1 MRLIKNTQ
9 DLLTSL
15 KLDAKSGLP
24 IRNFQIDSRKVTKN
38 SVFFGLTGSNEDGS
52 LYAKD
57 AIRKGASLAI
67 AKESKILNS
76 SAKSSKIILVKSPE
90 KCLIESAKVAMGR
103 YKGNVIGVTGSN
115 GKTTTKNILKNC
127 IKNSYATFQNYNN
140 EIGLPLCALELDSKN
155 TAAIFEMGAA
165 KLGDIDL
172 LSKIIKPNIGIIT
185 HIGHSH
191 LDGLNSVR
199 GVLEVKSEL
208 ISNIKKDGIA
218 IVPDGKYLNHWKKMR
233 DDISFYTFGK
243 KSSASY
249 FPSQIQMTKQGLS
262 FFIESIHLKKRIQI
276 KTKLLGMHNVLN
288 ILASFAAIHAAQL
301 NIEEFVDGLRGLVNP
316 PQRLE
321 LKTWAKQSQVID
333 DTYNANPD
341 SMRAALDVLCQF
353 KGRKVAILGD
363 MAELGRYRKKLHI
376 GLGDYAKIHG
386 VDILLGYGD
395 LIRHTAFAFGDN
407 GFFFNDKIELIDF
420 LKKNLVGKENILLK
434 GSRSMRME
442 EILDLWK

>member
-9 DLLTSL
+9 DLLASL

-67 AKESKILNS
+67 VKKSKILNPS
-76 SAKSSKIILVKSPE
+76 VKSSKIILVKSPE

-140 EIGLPLCALELDSKN
+140 EIGLPLCALELDSKS

-165 KLGDIDL
+165 KLGDIDF
-172 LSKIIKPNIGIIT
+172 LSNIIKPNIGIIT

-233 DDISFYTFGK
+233 DDISFYSFGK

-249 FPSQIQMTKQGLS
+249 FPSQIRMTKQGLS

-276 KTKLLGMHNVLN
+276 KTKLIGMHNVLN
-288 ILASFAAIHAAQL
+288 ILASFASIHASQL
-301 NIEEFVDGLRGLVNP
+301 NIEEFVDGLRDLVNP
-316 PQRLE
+316 SQRLE
-321 LKTWAKQSQVID
+321 LKTWAMQSQVID

-407 GFFFNDKIELIDF
+407 GFFFNNKIELIDF

-434 GSRSMRME
+434 GSRSTRME

>member
-67 AKESKILNS
+67 VKKSKILNPS
-76 SAKSSKIILVKSPE
+76 VKSSKIILVKSPE

-353 KGRKVAILGD
+353 QGRKVAILGD

>member
-1 MRLIKNTQ
+1 MKLIKNTQ

-24 IRNFQIDSRKVTKN
+24 IRNFQIDSRKVIKN
-38 SVFFGLTGSNEDGS
+38 SVFFGLTGLKEDGS
-52 LYAKD
+52 LYAND

-67 AKESKILNS
+67 VKESKILNS

-90 KCLIESAKVAMGR
+90 KCLIESARIAMGR

-353 KGRKVAILGD
+353 QGRKVAILGD

>member
-67 AKESKILNS
+67 VKKSKILNPS
-76 SAKSSKIILVKSPE
+76 VKSSKIILVKSPE

-155 TAAIFEMGAA
+155 TAAIFEMGAT
-165 KLGDIDL
+165 KLGDIDF
-172 LSKIIKPNIGIIT
+172 LSNIIKPNIGIIT

-233 DDISFYTFGK
+233 DDISFYSFGK

-249 FPSQIQMTKQGLS
+249 FPSQIRMTKQGLS

-276 KTKLLGMHNVLN
+276 KTKLIGMHNVLN
-288 ILASFAAIHAAQL
+288 ILASFASIHASQL
-301 NIEEFVDGLRGLVNP
+301 NIEEFVDGLRDLVNP
-316 PQRLE
+316 SQRLE
-321 LKTWAKQSQVID
+321 LKTWAMQSQVID

-420 LKKNLVGKENILLK
+420 LKENLVGKENILLK
-434 GSRSMRME
+434 GSRSTRME

>member
-1 MRLIKNTQ
+1 MKLIKNTQ

-24 IRNFQIDSRKVTKN
+24 IRNFQIDSRKVIKN
-38 SVFFGLTGSNEDGS
+38 SVFFGLTGLKEDGS
-52 LYAKD
+52 LYANE

-67 AKESKILNS
+67 VKEGKILNS
-76 SAKSSKIILVKSPE
+76 SAKSSKIILVKNPE
-90 KCLIESAKVAMGR
+90 KCLIESARIAMGR

-353 KGRKVAILGD
+353 QGRKVAILGD

>member
-67 AKESKILNS
+67 VKKSKILNPS
-76 SAKSSKIILVKSPE
+76 VKSSKIILVKSPE

-155 TAAIFEMGAA
+155 TAAIFEMGAT
-165 KLGDIDL
+165 KLGDIDF
-172 LSKIIKPNIGIIT
+172 LSNIIKPNIGIIT

-233 DDISFYTFGK
+233 DDISFYSFGK

-249 FPSQIQMTKQGLS
+249 FPSQIRMTKQGLS

-276 KTKLLGMHNVLN
+276 KTKLIGMHNVLN
-288 ILASFAAIHAAQL
+288 ILASFASIHASQL
-301 NIEEFVDGLRGLVNP
+301 NIEEFVDGLRDLVNP
-316 PQRLE
+316 SQRLE
-321 LKTWAKQSQVID
+321 LKTWAMQSQVID

-376 GLGDYAKIHG
+376 GLGDYAKING

-407 GFFFNDKIELIDF
+407 GYFFKNKIELIDF
-420 LKKNLVGKENILLK
+420 LKKNLVGKETILLK
-434 GSRSMRME
+434 GSRSTRME

>member
-67 AKESKILNS
+67 VKKSKILNPS
-76 SAKSSKIILVKSPE
+76 VKSSKIILVKSPE

-155 TAAIFEMGAA
+155 TSAIFEMGAT
-165 KLGDIDL
+165 KLGDIDF
-172 LSKIIKPNIGIIT
+172 LSNIIKPNIGIIT

-233 DDISFYTFGK
+233 DDISFYSFGK

-249 FPSQIQMTKQGLS
+249 FPSQIRMTKQGLS

-276 KTKLLGMHNVLN
+276 KTKLIGMHNVLN
-288 ILASFAAIHAAQL
+288 ILASFASIHASQL
-301 NIEEFVDGLRGLVNP
+301 NIEEFVDGLRDLVNP
-316 PQRLE
+316 SQRLE
-321 LKTWAKQSQVID
+321 LKTWAMQSQVID

-407 GFFFNDKIELIDF
+407 GFFFNNKVDLIDF

-434 GSRSMRME
+434 GSRSTRME

>member
-67 AKESKILNS
+67 VKKSKILNPS
-76 SAKSSKIILVKSPE
+76 VKSSKIILVKSPE

-155 TAAIFEMGAA
+155 TSAIFEMGAT
-165 KLGDIDL
+165 KLGDIDF
-172 LSKIIKPNIGIIT
+172 LSNIIKPNIGIIT

-233 DDISFYTFGK
+233 DDISFYSFGK

-249 FPSQIQMTKQGLS
+249 FPSKIRMTKQGLS

-276 KTKLLGMHNVLN
+276 KTKLIGMHNVLN
-288 ILASFAAIHAAQL
+288 ILASFASIHASQL
-301 NIEEFVDGLRGLVNP
+301 NIEEFVDGLRDLVNP
-316 PQRLE
+316 SQRLE
-321 LKTWAKQSQVID
+321 LKTWAMQSQVID

-407 GFFFNDKIELIDF
+407 GFFFNNKIELIDF

-434 GSRSMRME
+434 GSRSTRME

>member
-67 AKESKILNS
+67 IKKSKILNPS
-76 SAKSSKIILVKSPE
+76 VKSSKIILVKSPE

-155 TAAIFEMGAA
+155 TSAIFEMGAT
-165 KLGDIDL
+165 KLGDIDF
-172 LSKIIKPNIGIIT
+172 LSNIIKPNIGIIT

-233 DDISFYTFGK
+233 DDISFYSFAK

-249 FPSQIQMTKQGLS
+249 FPSQIRMTKQGLS

-288 ILASFAAIHAAQL
+288 ILASFASIHASQL
-301 NIEEFVDGLRGLVNP
+301 NIEEFVDGLRDLVNP
-316 PQRLE
+316 SQRLE
-321 LKTWAKQSQVID
+321 LKTWAMQSQVID

-420 LKKNLVGKENILLK
+420 LKENLVGKENILLK
-434 GSRSMRME
+434 GSRSTRME

>member
-1 MRLIKNTQ
+1 MKLIKNTQ
-9 DLLTSL
+9 DLLASL
-15 KLDAKSGLP
+15 NLDAKSGLP

-52 LYAKD
+52 LYVEH
-57 AIRKGASLAI
+57 AIAKGASLAI
-67 AKESKILNS
+67 IKDSKVLNS
-76 SAKSSKIILVKSPE
+76 SIQSSRVIAVKSPE
-90 KCLIESAKVAMGR
+90 KCLIDSAKIAMER
-103 YKGNVIGVTGSN
+103 YKGNIIGVTGSN
-115 GKTTTKNILKNC
+115 GKTTTKNILNSC

-140 EIGLPLCALELDSKN
+140 EIGLPLCALELDSRN
-155 TAAIFEMGAA
+155 STAIFEMGAA

-191 LDGLNSVR
+191 LDGLNSVK

-208 ISNIKKDGIA
+208 ISNIKKDGAA
-218 IVPDGKYLNHWKKMR
+218 IVPDSKYLNYWKKMR
-233 DDISFYTFGK
+233 DDISFYTFGE
-243 KSSASY
+243 SPSASY
-249 FPSQIQMTKQGLS
+249 FPSQIKMTKQGLS
-262 FFIESIHLKKRIQI
+262 FFIESTHLKKRIPI
-276 KTKLLGMHNVLN
+276 KTKLVGMHNVLN
-288 ILASFAAIHAAQL
+288 ILASFAAIHAAKL
-301 NIEEFVDGLRGLVNP
+301 HIEEFAASLQDLVNP

-341 SMRAALDVLCQF
+341 SMRAAIDVLSQC
-353 KGRKVAILGD
+353 KGRKIAILGD

-376 GLGDYAKIHG
+376 DLGDYAKIHG

-395 LIRHTAFAFGDN
+395 LMRHTAFAFGKN
-407 GFFFNDKIELIDF
+407 GFFFKSKIELIDF
-420 LKKNLVGKENILLK
+420 LKNNLAGKENILLK

>member
-1 MRLIKNTQ
+1 MKLIKNTQ

-38 SVFFGLTGSNEDGS
+38 SVFFGLTGLKEDGS
-52 LYAKD
+52 LYAND

-67 AKESKILNS
+67 VKESKTLNS

-90 KCLIESAKVAMGR
+90 KCLIESARIAMGR

-321 LKTWAKQSQVID
+321 LKTWAQQSQVID

-353 KGRKVAILGD
+353 QGRKVAILGD

>member
-1 MRLIKNTQ
+1 
-9 DLLTSL
+9 
-15 KLDAKSGLP
+15 
-24 IRNFQIDSRKVTKN
+24 
-38 SVFFGLTGSNEDGS
+38 
-52 LYAKD
+52 
-57 AIRKGASLAI
+57 
-67 AKESKILNS
+67 
-76 SAKSSKIILVKSPE
+76 
-90 KCLIESAKVAMGR
+90 
-103 YKGNVIGVTGSN
+103 
-115 GKTTTKNILKNC
+115 
-127 IKNSYATFQNYNN
+127 
-140 EIGLPLCALELDSKN
+140 
-155 TAAIFEMGAA
+155 MGAT
-165 KLGDIDL
+165 KLGDIDF
-172 LSKIIKPNIGIIT
+172 LSNIIKPNIGIIT

-233 DDISFYTFGK
+233 DDISFYSFGK

-249 FPSQIQMTKQGLS
+249 FPSQIRMTKQGLS

-288 ILASFAAIHAAQL
+288 ILASFASIHASQL
-301 NIEEFVDGLRGLVNP
+301 NIEEFVDGLRDLVNP
-316 PQRLE
+316 SQRLE
-321 LKTWAKQSQVID
+321 LKTWAMQSQVID

-407 GFFFNDKIELIDF
+407 GFFFNNKIELIDF

-434 GSRSMRME
+434 GSRSTRME

>member
-1 MRLIKNTQ
+1 MKLIKNTQ

-38 SVFFGLTGSNEDGS
+38 SVFFGLTGLKEDGS
-52 LYAKD
+52 LYAND

-67 AKESKILNS
+67 VKESKILNS

-90 KCLIESAKVAMGR
+90 KCLIESARIAMGR

-301 NIEEFVDGLRGLVNP
+301 NIEEFVDGLRGLLNP

-321 LKTWAKQSQVID
+321 LKTWAQQSQVID

-353 KGRKVAILGD
+353 QGRKVAILGD

>member
-1 MRLIKNTQ
+1 MKLIKNTQ

-15 KLDAKSGLP
+15 RLDAKSSLP

-38 SVFFGLTGSNEDGS
+38 SIFFGLTGSNEDGS
-52 LYAKD
+52 LYAED
-57 AIRKGASLAI
+57 AIKKGASLAI
-67 AKESKILNS
+67 IKESKILNP
-76 SAKSSKIILVKSPE
+76 SAQLSKIILVKSPE
-90 KCLIESAKVAMGR
+90 KCLIESAKIAIGR
-103 YKGNVIGVTGSN
+103 YKGCIIGVTGSN

-155 TAAIFEMGAA
+155 SIAIFEMGAA

-208 ISNIKKDGIA
+208 INNIKKDGAA
-218 IVPDGKYLNHWKKMR
+218 IVPDSKYLNYWKKMR
-233 DDISFYTFGK
+233 NDITFYTFGE

-249 FPSQIQMTKQGLS
+249 FPSQIRMTKQGLS
-262 FFIESIHLKKRIQI
+262 FFIESIHLKKRIPI
-276 KTKLLGMHNVLN
+276 KTKLLGMHNLLN
-288 ILASFAAIHAAQL
+288 ILASFAAIHAAKL
-301 NIEEFVDGLRGLVNP
+301 NIKEFADSLRGLVTP
-316 PQRLE
+316 PQRLD
-321 LKTWAKQSQVID
+321 LKTWVKQSQVID

-341 SMRAALDVLCQF
+341 SMRAAIDVLCQF
-353 KGRKVAILGD
+353 EGRKVAILGD

-386 VDILLGYGD
+386 VDFLLGYGD
-395 LIRHTAFAFGDN
+395 LIRHTVFAFGDN
-407 GFFFNDKIELIDF
+407 GFFFKNKIELIDF
-420 LKKNLVGKENILLK
+420 LKKELVGEENILLK

>member
-1 MRLIKNTQ
+1 MKLIKNTQ

-38 SVFFGLTGSNEDGS
+38 SVFFGLTGLKEDGS
-52 LYAKD
+52 LYAND

-67 AKESKILNS
+67 VKESKILNS

-90 KCLIESAKVAMGR
+90 KYLIESARIAMGR

-218 IVPDGKYLNHWKKMR
+218 IIPDGKYLNHWKKMR
-233 DDISFYTFGK
+233 DDISFYTFGE

-249 FPSQIQMTKQGLS
+249 FPSQIRMTKQGLS

-276 KTKLLGMHNVLN
+276 KTKLVGMHNVLN

-301 NIEEFVDGLRGLVNP
+301 NIEEFLDGLRGLENP

-353 KGRKVAILGD
+353 QGRKVAILGD

-442 EILDLWK
+442 EILDLWE

>member
-67 AKESKILNS
+67 IKKSKILNPS
-76 SAKSSKIILVKSPE
+76 VKSSKIILVKSPE

-155 TAAIFEMGAA
+155 TSAIFEMGAT
-165 KLGDIDL
+165 KLGDIDF
-172 LSKIIKPNIGIIT
+172 LSNIIKPNIGIIT

-233 DDISFYTFGK
+233 DDISFYSFGK

-249 FPSQIQMTKQGLS
+249 FPSQIRMTKQGLS

-276 KTKLLGMHNVLN
+276 KTKLIGMHNVLN
-288 ILASFAAIHAAQL
+288 ILASFASIHASQL
-301 NIEEFVDGLRGLVNP
+301 NIEEFVDGLRDLVNP
-316 PQRLE
+316 SQRLE
-321 LKTWAKQSQVID
+321 LKTWAMQSQVID

-407 GFFFNDKIELIDF
+407 GFFFNNKVDLIDF

-434 GSRSMRME
+434 GSRSTRME

>member
-1 MRLIKNTQ
+1 MRLIKDTQ

-15 KLDAKSGLP
+15 KLDAKSRLP

-52 LYAKD
+52 LYAKE

-67 AKESKILNS
+67 AKEGKILNS
-76 SAKSSKIILVKSPE
+76 SAQLSKIILVKSPE
-90 KCLIESAKVAMGR
+90 KYLIESAKVAMGR

-115 GKTTTKNILKNC
+115 GKTTTKNILKSC

-165 KLGDIDL
+165 KLGDIDF

-218 IVPDGKYLNHWKKMR
+218 IVPDGKYLNHWKKIR

-243 KSSASY
+243 KPSASY
-249 FPSQIQMTKQGLS
+249 FPSQISMTKQGLS
-262 FFIESIHLKKRIQI
+262 FFIESTHLKKRIQI

-301 NIEEFVDGLRGLVNP
+301 NTKEFVDSLRGLLNP

-395 LIRHTAFAFGDN
+395 LIRHTVFAFGDN
-407 GFFFNDKIELIDF
+407 GFFFKDKIELIDF
-420 LKKNLVGKENILLK
+420 LKKNLIGKENILLK

>member
-1 MRLIKNTQ
+1 MKLIKNTQ

-38 SVFFGLTGSNEDGS
+38 SVFFGLTGLKEDGS
-52 LYAKD
+52 LYAND

-67 AKESKILNS
+67 VKESKILNS

-90 KCLIESAKVAMGR
+90 KYLIESARIAMGR

-262 FFIESIHLKKRIQI
+262 FFIESTHLKKRIQI

-321 LKTWAKQSQVID
+321 LKTWAQQSQVID

-353 KGRKVAILGD
+353 QGRKVAILGD

-386 VDILLGYGD
+386 VNILLGYGD

-407 GFFFNDKIELIDF
+407 GFFFNDKIELINF

>member
-1 MRLIKNTQ
+1 MKLIKNTQ

-38 SVFFGLTGSNEDGS
+38 SVFFGLTGLKEDGS
-52 LYAKD
+52 LYAND
-57 AIRKGASLAI
+57 ALRKGASLAI
-67 AKESKILNS
+67 VKESKILNS

-90 KCLIESAKVAMGR
+90 KCLIESARIAMGR

-353 KGRKVAILGD
+353 QGRKVAILGD

>member
-15 KLDAKSGLP
+15 KLDGKSRLP

-52 LYAKD
+52 LYAKE

-67 AKESKILNS
+67 AKEGKILNS
-76 SAKSSKIILVKSPE
+76 SAQLSKIILVKSPE
-90 KCLIESAKVAMGR
+90 KYLIESAKVAMGR

-115 GKTTTKNILKNC
+115 GKTTTKNILKSC

-165 KLGDIDL
+165 KLGDIDF

-218 IVPDGKYLNHWKKMR
+218 IVPDGKYLNHWKKIR

-243 KSSASY
+243 KPSASY
-249 FPSQIQMTKQGLS
+249 FPSQISMTKQGLS
-262 FFIESIHLKKRIQI
+262 FFIESTHLKKRIQI

-301 NIEEFVDGLRGLVNP
+301 NTKEFVDGLRGLLTP

-395 LIRHTAFAFGDN
+395 LIRHTVFAFGDN
-407 GFFFNDKIELIDF
+407 GFFFKDKIELIDF
-420 LKKNLVGKENILLK
+420 LKKNLIGKENILLK

>member
-67 AKESKILNS
+67 VKKSKILNPS
-76 SAKSSKIILVKSPE
+76 VKSSKIILVKSPE

-103 YKGNVIGVTGSN
+103 YKGKVIGVTGSN

-155 TAAIFEMGAA
+155 TAAIFEMGAT
-165 KLGDIDL
+165 KLGDIDF
-172 LSKIIKPNIGIIT
+172 LSNIIKPNIGIIT

-233 DDISFYTFGK
+233 DDISFYSFGK

-249 FPSQIQMTKQGLS
+249 FPSQIRMTKQGLS

-288 ILASFAAIHAAQL
+288 ILASFASIHASQL
-301 NIEEFVDGLRGLVNP
+301 NIEEFVDGLRDLVNP
-316 PQRLE
+316 SQRLE
-321 LKTWAKQSQVID
+321 LKTWAMQSQVID

-407 GFFFNDKIELIDF
+407 GFFFNNKIELIDF

-434 GSRSMRME
+434 GSRSTRME

>member
-67 AKESKILNS
+67 VKKSKILNPS
-76 SAKSSKIILVKSPE
+76 VKSSKIILVKSPE

-155 TAAIFEMGAA
+155 TAAIFEMGAT
-165 KLGDIDL
+165 KLGDIDF
-172 LSKIIKPNIGIIT
+172 LSNIIKPNIGIIT

-233 DDISFYTFGK
+233 DDISFYSFGK

-249 FPSQIQMTKQGLS
+249 FPSQIRMTKQGLS

-288 ILASFAAIHAAQL
+288 ILASFASIHASQL
-301 NIEEFVDGLRGLVNP
+301 NIEEFVDGLRDLVNP
-316 PQRLE
+316 SQRLE
-321 LKTWAKQSQVID
+321 LKTWAMQSQVID

-386 VDILLGYGD
+386 VDILLGCGD

-407 GFFFNDKIELIDF
+407 GFFFNNKIELIDF

-434 GSRSMRME
+434 GSRSTRME

>member
-15 KLDAKSGLP
+15 KLDAKSCLP

-67 AKESKILNS
+67 IKKSKILNPS
-76 SAKSSKIILVKSPE
+76 DKSSKITLVKSPE

-155 TAAIFEMGAA
+155 TAAIFEMGAT
-165 KLGDIDL
+165 KLGDIDF
-172 LSKIIKPNIGIIT
+172 LSNIIKPNIGIIT

-233 DDISFYTFGK
+233 DDISFYSFGK

-249 FPSQIQMTKQGLS
+249 FPSQIRMTKQGLS

-276 KTKLLGMHNVLN
+276 KTKLIGMHNVLN
-288 ILASFAAIHAAQL
+288 ILASFASIHASQL
-301 NIEEFVDGLRGLVNP
+301 NIEEFVDGLRDLVNP
-316 PQRLE
+316 SQRLE
-321 LKTWAKQSQVID
+321 LKTWAMQSQVID

-407 GFFFNDKIELIDF
+407 GFFFNNKIELIDF

-434 GSRSMRME
+434 GSRSTRME

>member
-9 DLLTSL
+9 DLLASL

-67 AKESKILNS
+67 VKKSKILNPS
-76 SAKSSKIILVKSPE
+76 VKSSKIILVKSPE

-155 TAAIFEMGAA
+155 TSAIFEMGAT
-165 KLGDIDL
+165 KLGDIDF
-172 LSKIIKPNIGIIT
+172 LSNIIKPNIGIIT

-233 DDISFYTFGK
+233 DDISFYSFGK

-249 FPSQIQMTKQGLS
+249 FPSQIRMTKQGLS

-276 KTKLLGMHNVLN
+276 KTKLIGMHNVLN
-288 ILASFAAIHAAQL
+288 ILASFASIHASQL
-301 NIEEFVDGLRGLVNP
+301 NIEEFVDGLRDLVNP
-316 PQRLE
+316 SQRLE
-321 LKTWAKQSQVID
+321 LKTWAMKSQVID

-407 GFFFNDKIELIDF
+407 GFFFNNKIELIDF

-434 GSRSMRME
+434 GSRSTRME

>member
-15 KLDAKSGLP
+15 KLNAKSGLP

-67 AKESKILNS
+67 VKKSKILNPS
-76 SAKSSKIILVKSPE
+76 VKSSKIILVKSPE

-103 YKGNVIGVTGSN
+103 YKGNVIGITGSN

-155 TAAIFEMGAA
+155 TSAIFEMGAT
-165 KLGDIDL
+165 KLGDIDF
-172 LSKIIKPNIGIIT
+172 LSNIIKPNIGIIT

-233 DDISFYTFGK
+233 DDISFYSFGK

-249 FPSQIQMTKQGLS
+249 FPSQIRMTKQGLS

-288 ILASFAAIHAAQL
+288 ILASFASIHASQL
-301 NIEEFVDGLRGLVNP
+301 NIEEFVDGLKELVNP
-316 PQRLE
+316 SQRLE
-321 LKTWAKQSQVID
+321 LKTWAMQSQVID

-407 GFFFNDKIELIDF
+407 GFFFNNKIELIDF

-434 GSRSMRME
+434 GSRSSRME

>member
-1 MRLIKNTQ
+1 MKLIKNTQ

-353 KGRKVAILGD
+353 QGRKVAILGD

>member
-67 AKESKILNS
+67 VKKSKILNPS
-76 SAKSSKIILVKSPE
+76 VKSSKIILVKSPE

-155 TAAIFEMGAA
+155 TSAIFEMGAT
-165 KLGDIDL
+165 KLGDIDF
-172 LSKIIKPNIGIIT
+172 LSNIIKPNIGIIT

-233 DDISFYTFGK
+233 DDISFYSFGK

-249 FPSQIQMTKQGLS
+249 FPSQIRMTKQGLS

-288 ILASFAAIHAAQL
+288 ILASFASIHASQL
-301 NIEEFVDGLRGLVNP
+301 NIEEFVDGLRDLVNP
-316 PQRLE
+316 SQRLE
-321 LKTWAKQSQVID
+321 LKTWAMQSQVID

-376 GLGDYAKIHG
+376 GLGDYAKIQG

-407 GFFFNDKIELIDF
+407 GFFFNNKIELIDF

-434 GSRSMRME
+434 GSRSTRME

>member
-1 MRLIKNTQ
+1 MKLIKNTQ

-52 LYAKD
+52 LYAED
-57 AIRKGASLAI
+57 AIKKGASLAI
-67 AKESKILNS
+67 IKESKILNS
-76 SAKSSKIILVKSPE
+76 STRSSKIILVQSPE
-90 KCLIESAKVAMGR
+90 KCLIESAKTAIGR
-103 YKGNVIGVTGSN
+103 YKGCIIGVTGSN

-155 TAAIFEMGAA
+155 STAIFEMGAA

-185 HIGHSH
+185 HIGYSH

-208 ISNIKKDGIA
+208 INNIKKDGAA
-218 IVPDGKYLNHWKKMR
+218 IVPDSKYLNYWKKMR
-233 DDISFYTFGK
+233 NDITFYTFGE

-249 FPSQIQMTKQGLS
+249 FPSQIRMTKQGLS
-262 FFIESIHLKKRIQI
+262 FFIESIHLKKRIPI

-288 ILASFAAIHAAQL
+288 IVASFAGIHAAKL
-301 NIEEFVDGLRGLVNP
+301 NINEFAGRLRGLVNP
-316 PQRLE
+316 PQRLD
-321 LKTWAKQSQVID
+321 LKTWVKQSQVID

-341 SMRAALDVLCQF
+341 SMRAAIDVLCQF
-353 KGRKVAILGD
+353 EGRKVAILGD

-386 VDILLGYGD
+386 VDFLLGYGD
-395 LIRHTAFAFGDN
+395 LIRHTVFAFGDN
-407 GFFFNDKIELIDF
+407 GFFFKNKIELIDF